1 LLAASGVSTAATLR
15 DLNNFSA
22 QAGAGIAPPNTRV
35 ADTDIESF
43 VSNLQ
48 TQSTLDMIQEGL
60 EQSKRDFDTY
70 LEENVQMNWDAQRR
84 RIYEHFGLVKP
95 SENLEQSTSGALG
108 ESSRERGAFGRSS
121 RRQRPLGASAAGMS
135 FGQSGMAR
143 SVLGTSTMRGSVRGN
158 TFTDLPDKASGSLA
172 SGTEDRLQ
180 RDKQEKYAEKVRD
193 LNAHRIGEVCYPVL
207 ATFAEAEQDAGIDST
222 ASMINAYKALVSIT
236 KEPPKVR
243 QHTDQDAIKERQ
255 FVRQYLDEVSSS
267 QQSMNLRKQIIQGSR
282 SCLEQMFFK
291 KVNVMIEKDPKVAMV
306 GGTPS
311 TINTLRGY
319 IRILENRKELGEAS
333 LLQTLSVKEG
343 DITNVD
349 FCWVL
354 IYTLLRCGYVDEAAQ
369 YVIANQK
376 AIRSID
382 RSFTRYMELYAKSPD
397 RRLAQD
403 VRQHVNNEYHSRM
416 RSAPDDS
423 LDPYR
428 MACYKIIG
436 RCELSR
442 RVLDNIRT
450 DEEDWIWLQF
460 ALAREVPK
468 IEEMAGE
475 VFGLEQIQETVKDI
489 GRRHFAQ
496 GSDSPGGFGTF
507 FFLQILAGMFE
518 KAVAWLYPHNHI
530 SAVHFA
536 IALDYYGLLRVADL
550 TATELS
556 KLDTTLLL

>member
-1 LLAASGVSTAATLR
+1 
-15 DLNNFSA
+15 
-22 QAGAGIAPPNTRV
+22 
-35 ADTDIESF
+35 
-43 VSNLQ
+43 
-48 TQSTLDMIQEGL
+48 MIQEGL
-60 EQSKRDFDTY
+60 EQSKRDFDSY

-95 SENLEQSTSGALG
+95 SENLEESTNVALG
-108 ESSRERGAFGRSS
+108 ASSRERGAFGRSS
-121 RRQRPLGASAAGMS
+121 RRQRNVGASASDVS

-143 SVLGTSTMRGSVRGN
+143 SVLGTSSMRGSVRGT
-158 TFTDLPDKASGSLA
+158 TFTDLPEKVSGSLT

-193 LNAHRIGEVCYPVL
+193 LNATRIGEVCYPVL
-207 ATFAEAEQDAGIDST
+207 SSFAEAEQDAGIDST
-222 ASMINAYKALVSIT
+222 ASLVNAYNALISIT
-236 KEPPKVR
+236 KEPPSVR
-243 QHTDQDAIKERQ
+243 QPTDQDAIKERQ
-255 FVRQYLDEVSSS
+255 FVKQYLEEAPTS
-267 QQSMNLRKQIIQGSR
+267 QQSMGLRKQIIQGSR
-282 SCLEQMFFK
+282 ICLEQMYFK
-291 KVNVMIEKDPKVAMV
+291 KITVVIEKDPKVAQV

-311 TINTLRGY
+311 IINTIRGY
-319 IRILENRKELGEAS
+319 IRILENRKELGDLS
-333 LLQTLSVKEG
+333 LLQKLTAQEG
-343 DITNVD
+343 EAQNVD

-354 IYTLLRCGYVDEAAQ
+354 IYTLLRCGYVDEAAH
-369 YVIANQK
+369 YVASNQR

-382 RSFTRYMELYAKSPD
+382 RSFTKWMDQYVKSPD

-403 VRQHVNNEYHSRM
+403 QRQHVNNEYHGIM
-416 RSAPDDS
+416 RTAPDDT

-442 RVLDNIRT
+442 RTLDNIRT

-468 IEEMAGE
+468 TEEMAGE
-475 VFGLEQIQETVKDI
+475 VFGLEQIQDTVKDI
-489 GRRHFAQ
+489 GRRHFSQ
-496 GSDSPGGFGTF
+496 GSDSPGGYGTF

-518 KAVAWLYPHNHI
+518 KAVAWLYPHNHV

-550 TATELS
+550 TATELGEFRYVCRS
-556 KLDTTLLL
+556 SLY